1 LYRTQE
7 SVEVFRHLGANVTER
22 VYPGRE
28 HEVGDDE
35 VALAREL
42 LIGLTSDR

>member
-1 LYRTQE
+1 MFQR
-7 SVEVFRHLGANVTER
+7 LGAKVMER

-35 VALAREL
+35 LALAREL
-42 LIGLTSDR
+42 LLSLT